1 MFSAP
6 HTATAR
12 RSVLTYNL
20 TYNNGTAV
28 FTAGATVT
36 GGTSHATAVVVSTGS
51 AASGTLVIHSISGT
65 FQNGETLDDDGI
77 IPGHAHSS
85 SVATIAVDS
94 YGVESQVSVVSSITG
109 RFFRTAMTNPV
120 TGAVTYSQDDLS
132 FMYPPGTELAPGD
145 TITGVAT
152 GYAYTYVVSQ
162 VSPAYSLAGLH
173 HYTARITRQS

>member
-12 RSVLTYNL
+12 RSVQLYNITYG
-20 TYNNGTAV
+20 TGTAV

-36 GGTSHATAVVVSTGS
+36 GGTSHATATVVTPGS

-65 FQNGETLDDDGI
+65 FQSGETLDDDGI
-77 IPGHAHSS
+77 IPGHAHSTS
-85 SVATIAVDS
+85 LATIALDS
-94 YGVESQVSVVSSITG
+94 YGVPSTTTVVSSLTG

-152 GYAYTYVVSQ
+152 GYAYTYVISSVST
-162 VSPAYSLAGLH
+162 AYSLGTLH